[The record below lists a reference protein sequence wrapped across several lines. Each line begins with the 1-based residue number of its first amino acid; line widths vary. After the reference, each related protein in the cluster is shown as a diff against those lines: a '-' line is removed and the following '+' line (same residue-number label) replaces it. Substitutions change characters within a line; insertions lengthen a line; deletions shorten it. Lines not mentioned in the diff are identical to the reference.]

1 MCELT
6 RCATIIAACRAVII
20 VAHRVNCYKTTTQS
34 IEMLEGIRRVFS
46 IPELKAKIYL
56 TILLLAVCRL
66 GSFIPVPGI
75 NGELAVSFFRHAT
88 GGSQNL
94 FQMVDIFS
102 GGAFSQ
108 MTVIALGVTPY
119 ISASIIIQLLVA
131 LIPSFQREVRENG
144 DAGKRKVNRWNRYL
158 TIVLSII
165 QSALFA
171 KYALQ
176 INLSRPGIVAG
187 ELLDITALGT
197 PWLFYLITIC
207 TMTTGTMLLM
217 WIGEQITERGIGN
230 GISLI
235 ICLGIL
241 SQIPTALGLILQ
253 QLNLDSQESGQM
265 NFSSILVLAGLFIA
279 VTIATIMII
288 QGHRRIPLQH
298 ARRVVGRKEVQ
309 GGSSYIPLKVN
320 YAGVIPVIFASSL
333 LMFPATLGTFIGK
346 GNWIGEVANWL
357 SPGSTLNL
365 VLFVLLIIFFTYF
378 WTATQFRP
386 DQIASD
392 LKKNGAFI
400 PGIRQGKPTQ
410 DYLESTMN
418 RITLL
423 GAVFLALIAILPNI
437 VSRLLGVSHTISYFF
452 GGTALLILVGVVLD
466 TMKQIESHLLT
477 KRYDGFM
484 KKGRIT
490 GR

>member
-1 MCELT
+1 MLNGLT
-6 RCATIIAACRAVII
+6 RIF
-20 VAHRVNCYKTTTQS
+20 Q
-34 IEMLEGIRRVFS
+34 
-46 IPELKAKIYL
+46 IPELKSKILL
-56 TILLLAVCRL
+56 TLLLLAVCRI

-75 NGELAVSFFRHAT
+75 NGEIAVSFFRHAT

-119 ISASIIIQLLVA
+119 ISASIIMQLLVA
-131 LIPSFQREVRENG
+131 LMPSLQREVKENG
-144 DAGKRKVNRWNRYL
+144 ETGKRKVNRWTRFL
-158 TIVLSII
+158 TVILSFL

-176 INLSRPGIVAG
+176 MNLSRPGIVAG
-187 ELLDITALGT
+187 ELLDVTFFGF
-197 PWLFYLITIC
+197 PWLFYLMTIF
-207 TMTTGTMLLM
+207 TMTTGTIFLM
-217 WIGEQITERGIGN
+217 WVGEQITERGIGN

-241 SQIPTALGLILQ
+241 SQIPTAMGLILQ
-253 QLNLDSQESGQM
+253 QLNLNSQEPGQM
-265 NFSSILVLAGLFIA
+265 NFSSILVLIA
-279 VTIATIMII
+279 VFVSVTIATILVI

-298 ARRVVGRKEVQ
+298 ARRVVGRREIQ
-309 GGSSYIPLKVN
+309 GGTSYIPLKIN

-333 LMFPATLGTFIGK
+333 LMFPATLGTFIGR
-346 GNWIGEVANWL
+346 GNWLGDIANWL
-357 SPGSTLNL
+357 SPGSALHL
-365 VLFVLLIIFFTYF
+365 ALFVALIIFFTYF

-410 DYLESTMN
+410 DYLESTMS
-418 RITLL
+418 RVTLL
-423 GAVFLALIAILPNI
+423 GAVFLALIAILPSM
-437 VSRLLGVSHTISYFF
+437 VSRLLGVSQTISYFF

-466 TMKQIESHLLT
+466 TMKQIESHLLMR
-477 KRYDGFM
+477 RYDGFM
-484 KKGRIT
+484 KKGKVR

>member
-1 MCELT
+1 MLNGLT
-6 RCATIIAACRAVII
+6 RIF
-20 VAHRVNCYKTTTQS
+20 Q
-34 IEMLEGIRRVFS
+34 
-46 IPELKAKIYL
+46 IPELKSKIFL
-56 TILLLAVCRL
+56 TLILLAVCRI
-66 GSFIPVPGI
+66 GSFIPIPGI
-75 NGELAVSFFRHAT
+75 NGEIAVSFFRHAT

-102 GGAFSQ
+102 GGAFSH

-119 ISASIIIQLLVA
+119 ISASIIMQLLVA
-131 LIPSFQREVRENG
+131 LVPSLQREMRENG
-144 DAGKRKVNRWNRYL
+144 EIGKRKINRWTRFL
-158 TIVLSII
+158 TVTLSFL

-176 INLSRPGIVAG
+176 MNLSRPGIVAG
-187 ELLDITALGT
+187 ELVDITLFGM
-197 PWLFYLITIC
+197 PWLFYMIAIF
-207 TMTTGTMLLM
+207 TMTTGTMFLM

-241 SQIPTALGLILQ
+241 SQIPTAMGLILQ
-253 QLNLDSQESGQM
+253 QLNLDSQEPGQM
-265 NFSSILVLAGLFIA
+265 NFSSILVLIGVFIA
-279 VTIATIMII
+279 VTFATILVI

-298 ARRVVGRKEVQ
+298 ARRVVGRREVQ
-309 GGSSYIPLKVN
+309 GGNSYIPLKIN

-333 LMFPATLGTFIGK
+333 LMFPATLGAFVGT
-346 GNWIGEVANWL
+346 GNWLGDIAHAL
-357 SPGSTLNL
+357 SPGSALHL
-365 VLFVLLIIFFTYF
+365 LFFVALIIFFTYF

-392 LKKNGAFI
+392 MKKNGAFI

-418 RITLL
+418 RVTLL
-423 GAVFLALIAILPNI
+423 GAVFLALIAILPTMI
-437 VSRLLGVSHTISYFF
+437 SRLLGVSQTISYFF

-466 TMKQIESHLLT
+466 AMKQIESHLLM

-484 KKGRIT
+484 KKGKMR